1 MTPDIEAAF
10 CADAVDAAARRLSP
24 HVRETPL
31 WRLRSADLGLPGDFE
46 IWIKLEQLQVSGSF
60 KARGVFNRLLSNPL
74 PRSGVIVASGGN
86 TGIATAFAANALNVR
101 AEVYVPALITP
112 AKRSRRENLGAKV
125 VNGRRPIAQSR
136 GRDQPSSHRAGVA
149 RGYTD
154 AADEHRATWLVRP
167 LRLPRSAASPDVAK
181 R

>member
-24 HVRETPL
+24 YVRETPL

-46 IWIKLEQLQVSGSF
+46 IWMKLEQLQVSGSF

-86 TGIATAFAANALNVR
+86 AGIATAFAANALNVR
-101 AEVYVPALITP
+101 AKGRL
-112 AKRSRRENLGAKV
+112 RELWRLREAAHCEREKNCWISSNLFW
-125 VNGRRPIAQSR
+125 RQ
-136 GRDQPSSHRAGVA
+136 A
-149 RGYTD
+149 RTNCV
-154 AADEHRATWLVRP
+154 EHL
-167 LRLPRSAASPDVAK
+167 
-181 R
+181 